1 MRIAGM
7 QKLTLLDYPGLTA
20 ATVFTPGC
28 NLRCPF
34 CHNGELVADG
44 RAPSE
49 KGPKPADPAAA
60 SLPFPELAVD
70 DVLSFLRSRRGLLDG
85 VCISGG
91 EPLLQPGL
99 DDFCRALRE
108 LGFAVKLDTNGTLPD
123 RLRAL
128 LDAGLVDYVAMDAKN
143 APERYAETSGLEEEA
158 AGAKAPHAED
168 ALASGNPPERSQPDV
183 APASAF
189 PLANAQESMRLLLA
203 QDPAAGGVRYEFRT
217 TAVRELHAPDDLRA
231 LAIWLAD
238 EARAVDASQS
248 PVWFIQNFKDSDAVL
263 AGAGKLHPWNEDDL
277 RALLPELQAILPTA
291 RLRSID

>member
-1 MRIAGM
+1 MRIGGL

-34 CHNGELVADG
+34 CHNGELVTAGD
-44 RAPSE
+44 AFSE
-49 KGPKPADPAAA
+49 EGSEPAESA
-60 SLPFPELAVD
+60 SAPFPFSEPTTD
-70 DVLSFLRSRRGLLDG
+70 EVLSFLRTRHRLLDG

-99 DDFCRALRE
+99 DDFCCALHE

-128 LDAGLVDYVAMDAKN
+128 LDAGRVDYVAMDVKN
-143 APERYAETSGLEEEA
+143 VPERYAETTGCADIDMDPVL
-158 AGAKAPHAED
+158 
-168 ALASGNPPERSQPDV
+168 
-183 APASAF
+183 
-189 PLANAQESMRLLLA
+189 ESMRLLMA

-217 TAVRELHAPDDLRA
+217 TVVRELHTREDLVK
-231 LAIWLAD
+231 LAYWIAD
-238 EARAVDASQS
+238 EAQS
-248 PVWFIQNFKDSDAVL
+248 AMSPMCPPWFIQNFKDSDAVL
-263 AGAGKLHPWNEDDL
+263 AGEGTLHPWDEDDL

-291 RLRSID
+291 RLRGID